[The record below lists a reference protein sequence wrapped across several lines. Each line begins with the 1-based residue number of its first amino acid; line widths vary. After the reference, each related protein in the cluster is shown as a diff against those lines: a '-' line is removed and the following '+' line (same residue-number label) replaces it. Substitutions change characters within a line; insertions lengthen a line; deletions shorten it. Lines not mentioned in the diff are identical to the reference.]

1 MKVKI
6 IYTILLLSSATCYT
20 QTKEE
25 VYKYITESEIKHPD
39 IVYKQVLYE
48 TGHLKCY
55 PCSLQHNNLLGFRL
69 HHKHMDFNSWQE
81 SIDYYIGWQKRR
93 KYSEDENYY
102 VFLKRVWGAPDMTRY
117 VSILKNIKT

>member
-1 MKVKI
+1 MRVKI

-25 VYKYITESEIKHPD
+25 VYKYITESGIKHPD

-48 TGHLKCY
+48 TGHLKCS

-81 SIDYYIGWQKRR
+81 SIDYYFGWQKRR
-93 KYSEDENYY
+93 KYSEDEDYY
-102 VFLKRVWGAPDMTRY
+102 VFLKRVWGAPDMTQY